1 MEAKFI
7 TLEGIE
13 GSGKTSSIKSITDIL
28 DNKNTNYVITREP
41 GGSSIGNELRSILL
55 DPNTEISSEVELML
69 MLADRKDH
77 VEKVVLPN
85 LEAGNW
91 VISDRFM
98 DSSFAYQGGGR
109 GLDKETINTF
119 SKNLKFPIPDLTL
132 LFDVPVETSL
142 SRVKVRGKLDRFEQ
156 EDVVFHNRIREA
168 YLKLAKENISRIQ
181 IVDSSQEIERML
193 KNVEQI
199 IKTFINGDLVFER
212 I

>member
-168 YLKLAKENISRIQ
+168 YLKLAKENISRIK

-199 IKTFINGDLVFER
+199 IESFLNDS
-212 I
+212 